1 MSQTQVDTLAMSTAI
16 VPTTPLMSC
25 DEVRWLSECWVRSPS
40 LYAGVRDHL
49 RADAHFRYNTLS
61 ALVFEVLGLALHRYG
76 EWNLDVLSQL
86 LVETA
91 QTNPLFQTSASL
103 DQLIRRSP
111 GGFLWDAF
119 AKGPLSALEMQNAE
133 QAQERFL
140 REQTVFLPLRNFAN
154 PSRNP
159 SGRPE
164 VLRPFIEALLAQD
177 ERISRRPSQILAPI
191 GQCWTRHEEQ
201 LERFRGRSL
210 VGLETGF
217 RPIDQRLLGLRG
229 VTLLG
234 AGPGVGKTVL
244 ALQWAVG
251 VCRRHAFNQAV
262 AVFISL
268 ELPADALLTRVKC
281 HLTETDWSLYTRG
294 CEQPDGSFLFTPE
307 LMEARRQAETA
318 MQTQGIGDR
327 LFIAER
333 RHLTNH
339 TADNIFAIVEDAKR
353 RARASRALVVI
364 DYLQLLE
371 LPEDRK
377 VRSDLDADK
386 ARFRILQQVQEKS
399 RTPQNPDGDAVLAI
413 SEARKPVGDS
423 RKNQLWGTQLADLMG
438 SSRLGYGADAVLF
451 LHTMTKD
458 ELNQHYEFSN
468 DAPETRIEQMRGEG
482 RSPLILRVAKGRDG
496 MTLGDIPLEFQYRR
510 STITPLEVRQQ
521 APRPSLPTRRQRTA
535 ATIQQEAPQS

>member
-1 MSQTQVDTLAMSTAI
+1 MTRPIDSLMEMASRPPVTVPRFSNRDTEQLGAYWIRDTQLFRLARPLIHDT
-16 VPTTPLMSC
+16 C
-25 DEVRWLSECWVRSPS
+25 
-40 LYAGVRDHL
+40 
-49 RADAHFRYNTLS
+49 
-61 ALVFEVLGLALHRYG
+61 FEM
-76 EWNLDVLSQL
+76 DSQL
-86 LVETA
+86 EAV
-91 QTNPLFQTSASL
+91 FTSMCLAYDRFGAWDCDLLCRLIEENASGFL
-103 DQLIRRSP
+103 LHNVGMLGQLTQRGP
-111 GGFLWDAF
+111 GGYVYDALSR
-119 AKGPLSALEMQNAE
+119 GPLSQPERLSAMNL
-133 QAQERFL
+133 QERFF
-140 REQTVFLPLRNFAN
+140 RSRTVIKPLRRVLHPNQYGN
-154 PSRNP
+154 NQD
-159 SGRPE
+159 PE
-164 VLRPFIEALLAQD
+164 SVLQLLEAALEQERRISSHQRHPLCPLAQ
-177 ERISRRPSQILAPI
+177 Q
-191 GQCWTRHEEQ
+191 WTRHEEQ
-201 LERFRGRSL
+201 LDRLRGRSL
-210 VGLETGF
+210 IGLETGF

-229 VTLLG
+229 VILLG

-251 VCRRHAFNQAV
+251 VCRRHVFNQAV

-281 HLTETDWSLYTRG
+281 HLTQTDWSLYTRG
-294 CEQPDGSFLFTPE
+294 REQPDGSFRFTPE
-307 LMEARRQAETA
+307 LVEIRQQAET
-318 MQTQGIGDR
+318 MLQTEGIGAR

-333 RHLTNH
+333 QHLTNH
-339 TADNIFAIVEDAKR
+339 TADSISAIVEEAKR
-353 RARASRALVVI
+353 QANANRALVVI

-423 RKNQLWGTQLADLMG
+423 RKNQLWGTQLADYMG
-438 SSRLGYGADAVLF
+438 SSRLGYGADAGLF
-451 LHTMTKD
+451 LHTMAKD
-458 ELNQHYEFSN
+458 ELNEHYGFSN
-468 DAPETRIEQMRGEG
+468 DDPETRIQQMRGDG

-510 STITPLEVRQQ
+510 STIIPVEARQQ

>member
-1 MSQTQVDTLAMSTAI
+1 MTRPVDSLWEMASRPPVTVPRFSVSDTQQLCKYWIRDPQLFLLARPLIHTNCFDMDSQSEAVFTSMCLAYDRFGAWDYDLLCRLIEEIAPGFPLITSTILGFLTQRGSGGYIYDALARG
-16 VPTTPLMSC
+16 PLTHT
-25 DEVRWLSECWVRSPS
+25 ER
-40 LYAGVRDHL
+40 
-49 RADAHFRYNTLS
+49 LS
-61 ALVFEVLGLALHRYG
+61 AM
-76 EWNLDVLSQL
+76 NL
-86 LVETA
+86 
-91 QTNPLFQTSASL
+91 
-103 DQLIRRSP
+103 
-111 GGFLWDAF
+111 
-119 AKGPLSALEMQNAE
+119 
-133 QAQERFL
+133 QERFF
-140 REQTVFLPLRNFAN
+140 RARTVINPLRRVLH
-154 PSRNP
+154 PSQHGINQD
-159 SGRPE
+159 PE
-164 VLRPFIEALLAQD
+164 SVLQLLETALEQERRISSQQAPPLCSLAQQW
-177 ERISRRPSQILAPI
+177 S
-191 GQCWTRHEEQ
+191 RHEEQ

-244 ALQWAVG
+244 ALQLAVG

-268 ELPADALLTRVKC
+268 ELSEDALLTRVKC
-281 HLTETDWSLYTRG
+281 HLTQTDWSLYTRG
-294 CEQPDGSFLFTPE
+294 SEQPDGNFSFTPE
-307 LMEARRQAETA
+307 LAERERDARGLIQSE
-318 MQTQGIGDR
+318 GIGER

-333 RHLTNH
+333 QHLTNH
-339 TADNIFAIVEDAKR
+339 TADKIFAIVEDAKR
-353 RARASRALVVI
+353 RASASRALVVI

-386 ARFRILQQVQEKS
+386 ARFRILQQVQEKT
-399 RTPQNPDGDAVLAI
+399 RTAQNPDGDAVLAI

-468 DAPETRIEQMRGEG
+468 DAPETRIERMRGEG